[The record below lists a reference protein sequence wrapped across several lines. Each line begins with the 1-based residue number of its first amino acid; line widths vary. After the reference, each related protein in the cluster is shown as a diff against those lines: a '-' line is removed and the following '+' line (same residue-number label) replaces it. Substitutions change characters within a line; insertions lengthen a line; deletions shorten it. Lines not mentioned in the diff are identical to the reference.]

1 MPSKV
6 DLVIKNGRMLRQ
18 GELVE
23 GGLAVE
29 DGVIVAIT
37 KEPNLP
43 SADTVYDAGGNL
55 ILPGFIDLHVH
66 FRDPGYPDR
75 EDFQTGT
82 ATAAAG
88 GYTCIGD
95 MPNPLP
101 PTTTTEAYREK
112 HEIARKRAIVDYALH
127 GGVGEGTIDN
137 IGPLSEHG
145 ARAFKTYTTAKYEA
159 LSASSPDAVR
169 RILKATRDHG
179 CLFMIHAEDQTIVDL
194 KTKQAKEKGLMG
206 FTAHAKSRPPAAEE
220 VTIKMALD
228 SAESTKSSI
237 YVCHVSSALGV
248 EEVRRAINRGVRVIA
263 ETCPHYL
270 LLTEEDGVRLGPYA
284 KTNPP
289 LRSPGDRDA
298 LWRGLLDGTLGVV
311 SSDHCP
317 YTRREKDAGL
327 DDIFEAPPGM
337 PGLETSLPLMLTEMN
352 EGNITL
358 KRLVKACSENPAK
371 ALGIHPRKGALEVG
385 SEADITVVDPKKK
398 GIIRGDDLYTRSKI
412 TMFEGRETR
421 GMPVATFVRGT
432 LVMEDGKVVGR
443 PGHGRFV

>member
-6 DLVIKNGRMLRQ
+6 DLVIRNGRMLMD

-29 DGVIVAIT
+29 DGIVVAVA
-37 KEPNLP
+37 KDPNLP
-43 SADTVYDAGGNL
+43 AADTVHNAGGNL
-55 ILPGFIDLHVH
+55 ILPGFIDIHVH

-82 ATAAAG
+82 AAAAAG

-101 PTTTTEAYREK
+101 PTTTPEAYKEKMVIAREK
-112 HEIARKRAIVDYALH
+112 AIVDYALH
-127 GGVGEGTIDN
+127 GGAGEGTITN
-137 IGPLSEHG
+137 IRPLSELG
-145 ARAFKTYTTAKYEA
+145 ARAFKAYTTTKYEA

-169 RILKATRDHG
+169 RILEATGSLGR
-179 CLFMIHAEDQTIVDL
+179 LFMIHAEDQSIVDL
-194 KTKQAKEKGLMG
+194 ETERTKEKGLQG
-206 FTAHAKSRPPAAEE
+206 FTAHARSRPPVVEE
-220 VTIKMALD
+220 ATIKMALAG
-228 SAESTKSSI
+228 AEKTESSI
-237 YVCHVSSALGV
+237 YICHVSSAMGV
-248 EEVRRAINRGVRVIA
+248 EAVRSAKRRGVRVVA

-270 LLTEEDGVRLGPYA
+270 LLTEEDGVELGPYA

-289 LRSPGDRDA
+289 LRSPGDREA

-317 YTRREKDAGL
+317 YTREEKDAGL

-337 PGLETSLPLMLTEMN
+337 PGLETSLPLMLTQVN
-352 EGNITL
+352 QGRLTL
-358 KRLVKACSENPAK
+358 RRLVEACSENPAR
-371 ALGIHPRKGALEVG
+371 ALGLYPRKGALAIG
-385 SEADITVVDPKKK
+385 SDADVTVVDPKRKSV
-398 GIIRGDDLYTRSKI
+398 IRGDDLYTKSKI
-412 TMFEGRETR
+412 TMFEGHETR
-421 GMPVATFVRGT
+421 GKPVATFVRGT
-432 LVMEDGKVVGR
+432 LVMEDGEVVGR